1 MEVLCR
7 LSYSGVLLGAR
18 AMIPGTIEAP
28 TPWDDERM
36 RLAASLL
43 LVAVA
48 CGSAESPDPNMPT
61 GLSIR
66 TSGGTVTLEVQVA
79 DTATERRIGLMGRES
94 LEPYDGMAF
103 LWDEPVEATFWM
115 KDTLIPLSI
124 AFWDDQGRI
133 ISILDMDPCTDDPCS
148 SYGPGEPFVGAVEVG
163 RGTFALRGVAVGDTV
178 ELAVA
183 DA

>member
-7 LSYSGVLLGAR
+7 LSYSGVLFGAR
-18 AMIPGTIEAP
+18 AMIPGTIGAP

-48 CGSAESPDPNMPT
+48 CGSAAARDPSPPT

-79 DTATERRIGLMGRES
+79 DTAAERRTGLMGRES

-103 LWDEPVEATFWM
+103 VWDEPVQATFWM

-133 ISILDMDPCTDDPCS
+133 ISILDMDPCTGDPCP
-148 SYGPGEPFVGAVEVG
+148 SYGPHEPFVGAVEVG
-163 RGTFALRGVAVGDTV
+163 RGTFAMRGVAVGDTV

>member
-1 MEVLCR
+1 
-7 LSYSGVLLGAR
+7 
-18 AMIPGTIEAP
+18 
-28 TPWDDERM
+28 M
-36 RLAASLL
+36 RLAAFLL

-48 CGSAESPDPNMPT
+48 CGSEAARDPNPPA

-79 DTATERRIGLMGRES
+79 DSPTERQTGLMGRES

-103 LWDEPVEATFWM
+103 VWDEPVEGTFWM

-124 AFWDDQGRI
+124 AFWDDRGRI
-133 ISILDMDPCTDDPCS
+133 ISILDMDPCTADPCPA
-148 SYGPGEPFVGAVEVG
+148 YGPDEPFVGAVEVG
-163 RGTFALRGVAVGDTV
+163 RGTFAMRGVAVGDTV